1 MVNDN
6 QLISMKPYW
15 KQPCTAQ
22 CEQKSEAEYD
32 RSHRTPYLCKRSL
45 SFECSKRIWRTTFPR
60 IFVISAKI
68 QDCQDMY
75 QEPAPS
81 KHIRSGNKYLLA
93 QTGSIRNI
101 DQTQDMKS
109 NLLQNS
115 IQKECHWKSRNFKIN
130 STFKIKILL
139 LFTFQCLFKFRGL
152 NEMEKKEKN
161 QIRWILSPSTYRM
174 SQS

>member
-15 KQPCTAQ
+15 KNHVQHSVN
-22 CEQKSEAEYD
+22 ESQKQNMTGVTGHPVCANVVC
-32 RSHRTPYLCKRSL
+32 LL
-45 SFECSKRIWRTTFPR
+45 SVSRRIWRTTFPR
-60 IFVISAKI
+60 IFIILAKI
-68 QDCQDMY
+68 QDCLEMY

-81 KHIRSGNKYLLA
+81 QHIRTGNKHLLA

-130 STFKIKILL
+130 STFKIKTLL

-161 QIRWILSPSTYRM
+161 QIQWILSPSTYRM